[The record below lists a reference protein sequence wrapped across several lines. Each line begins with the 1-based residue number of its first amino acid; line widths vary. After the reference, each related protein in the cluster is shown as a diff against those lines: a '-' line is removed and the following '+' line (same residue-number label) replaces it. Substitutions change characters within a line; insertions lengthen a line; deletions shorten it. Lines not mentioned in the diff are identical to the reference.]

1 VETRKIQES
10 FPLPFEESGDSLL
23 STTTLEPMS
32 LHKSIPVP
40 SAGLFALVTLT
51 ITLILY
57 FALVNQEDFHLIA
70 VLIINVSDTIINLL
84 MAFAI
89 IIGFFQV
96 RQVALA
102 PDVMKA

>member
-1 VETRKIQES
+1 
-10 FPLPFEESGDSLL
+10 
-23 STTTLEPMS
+23 
-32 LHKSIPVP
+32 
-40 SAGLFALVTLT
+40 VTLT

-102 PDVMKA
+102 PEVMKA

>member
-1 VETRKIQES
+1 ML
-10 FPLPFEESGDSLL
+10 FF
-23 STTTLEPMS
+23 
-32 LHKSIPVP
+32 
-40 SAGLFALVTLT
+40 AGLFALVTLT

-89 IIGFFQV
+89 IVGFFQV
-96 RQVALA
+96 RQGWELFIESFLH
-102 PDVMKA
+102 

>member
-1 VETRKIQES
+1 
-10 FPLPFEESGDSLL
+10 
-23 STTTLEPMS
+23 MS